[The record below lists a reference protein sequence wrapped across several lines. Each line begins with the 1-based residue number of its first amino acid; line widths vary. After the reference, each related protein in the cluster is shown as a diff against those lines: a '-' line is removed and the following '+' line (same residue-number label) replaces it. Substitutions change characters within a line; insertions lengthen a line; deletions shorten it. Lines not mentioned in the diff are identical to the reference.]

1 MLLFSVSMLYI
12 EGFVHSL
19 SLHCR
24 RSHGPSV
31 VAGST
36 TRHHYHLLAVYN
48 RWRSRRLYVSERSDW
63 SSGSYVNNDPESDG
77 ERSIEEIEADVI
89 DVEAADGERSNED
102 IEADIID
109 AVDGADL
116 IDSMKNSTD
125 VDDVNSTYEEEEVDP
140 LAKAVADYENSLS
153 NQVISLENLLRTE
166 KNNLLRWKDRI
177 SETGKNGYFIVQAQ
191 VNDFSVSC

>member
-1 MLLFSVSMLYI
+1 
-12 EGFVHSL
+12 
-19 SLHCR
+19 
-24 RSHGPSV
+24 
-31 VAGST
+31 
-36 TRHHYHLLAVYN
+36 
-48 RWRSRRLYVSERSDW
+48 
-63 SSGSYVNNDPESDG
+63 VNNDPESDG

-153 NQVISLENLLRTE
+153 NQVISLETLLRTE

>member
-1 MLLFSVSMLYI
+1 MLYI

-36 TRHHYHLLAVYN
+36 TTRHHYNLLAVYN
-48 RWRSRRLYVSERSDW
+48 RWRSRRLHESERSDW
-63 SSGSYVNNDPESDG
+63 SSGSYVNNEPESDG

-102 IEADIID
+102 IDIID

-116 IDSMKNSTD
+116 IETNSTD
-125 VDDVNSTYEEEEVDP
+125 VDDVNSTYVEEEVDP

-153 NQVISLENLLRTE
+153 NQVTSLETLLRTE
-166 KNNLLRWKDRI
+166 KNNLIRWKDRI

>member
-36 TRHHYHLLAVYN
+36 TSQHYHLLAVYN
-48 RWRSRRLYVSERSDW
+48 RWRSRRLHESERSDW
-63 SSGSYVNNDPESDG
+63 SSESYVNNDPDSDG

-89 DVEAADGERSNED
+89 DVEAADGERNNED

-109 AVDGADL
+109 AVDSANL
-116 IDSMKNSTD
+116 IDPKTNSTD
-125 VDDVNSTYEEEEVDP
+125 VDDVNSTYEEEVDP
-140 LAKAVADYENSLS
+140 LAKAIADYENSLS
-153 NQVISLENLLRTE
+153 NQVTSLESLLRTE
-166 KNNLLRWKDRI
+166 KNNLIRWKDRI